1 MITSILWG
9 WTLIAGIWWCI
20 ALFLLRTNWHRA
32 LKSSKPNLVKIEQQ
46 TIQDKPIALQN
57 TPQITLS
64 IFKPTP
70 PLSHQSTSSLFIWKL
85 ALESFLQQMEPS
97 HELLLGIFPED
108 LASWRPLLNEWK
120 VRFPHATIQVIQ
132 DPPERCYLNPKIAW
146 NKTLSPYARG
156 TQWLWSD
163 LDITVPSHY
172 LKSILEEQ
180 SHSSQNYLTNAYL
193 ISTIPSPYGLFDTL
207 FIHAEFLPGVLLLE
221 RFNRFKTAF
230 GAGIL
235 FSARS
240 VDDLPFWETLGNT
253 LADDFQLAQLLGPG
267 KLSQQF
273 VTTSSQE
280 RTLWGALSHYFRWH
294 KTIRWCDPLGY
305 GGLVLLLPMIGV
317 LVTTLF
323 QPPLFYWIGIVW
335 AIECLIGVIIL
346 YCTMNDFPWRA
357 LSLLPL
363 WTWVRLFTWI
373 AAWLPT
379 SVQWGN
385 TRWSKKTMP

>member
-1 MITSILWG
+1 VSLDKEPTQ
-9 WTLIAGIWWCI
+9 
-20 ALFLLRTNWHRA
+20 
-32 LKSSKPNLVKIEQQ
+32 NLN
-46 TIQDKPIALQN
+46 PIA
-57 TPQITLS
+57 LS

-70 PLSHQSTSSLFIWKL
+70 RLSHQSTSTLFIWKQ
-85 ALESFLQQMEPS
+85 ALESFLHQMEPS

-108 LASWRPLLNEWK
+108 LPYWRPLLSEWQE
-120 VRFPHATIQVIQ
+120 RFPHATIQVIQ
-132 DPPERCYLNPKIAW
+132 DPPEVRYQNPKIAW
-146 NKTLSPYARG
+146 NKTLSSFARG

-180 SHSSQNYLTNAYL
+180 SNFPQSYLTNAYL
-193 ISTIPSPYGLFDTL
+193 ISTFPSPYGLFDTL
-207 FIHAEFLPGVLLLE
+207 FINAEFLPGVLLLE

-235 FSARS
+235 FSPRS
-240 VDDLPFWETLGNT
+240 FDDLPFWETLGNT

-280 RTLWGALSHYFRWH
+280 RTLVGALSHYFRWH

-305 GGLVLLLPMIGV
+305 AGLALLLPMIGV
-317 LVTTLF
+317 LITTLF
-323 QPPLFYWIGIVW
+323 QPTLFYWIGIIW
-335 AIECLIGVIIL
+335 AIESLIGFIIL
-346 YCTMNDFPWRA
+346 YCTMTDFPWKA
-357 LSLLPL
+357 LPLLPF

-379 SVQWGN
+379 SVRWGN
-385 TRWSKKTMP
+385 TSWSKKTMT